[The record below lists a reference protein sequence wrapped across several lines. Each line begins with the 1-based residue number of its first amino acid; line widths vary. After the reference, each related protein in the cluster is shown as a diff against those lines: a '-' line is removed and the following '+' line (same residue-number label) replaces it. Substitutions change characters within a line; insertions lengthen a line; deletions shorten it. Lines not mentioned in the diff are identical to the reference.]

1 VDDNIITSCGP
12 QTASGVALLL
22 LEKLTSHR
30 EMSLVKEAMG
40 F

>member
-1 VDDNIITSCGP
+1 MSSNRF
-12 QTASGVALLL
+12 GVALLL
-22 LEKLTSHR
+22 LEELTSHR

>member
-1 VDDNIITSCGP
+1 MNKFLH
-12 QTASGVALLL
+12 ALLL